1 MVSVVMPAYN
11 AARFIDPAIE
21 SIRAQTLRDWELI
34 VVDDRSTDDTAARAD
49 RHARE
54 DARIRVVRAD
64 KGGIS
69 RSINRGIAESRGTWV
84 AIMHAD
90 DVAMPERLAK
100 QRAAAA
106 ASPEVVAWGCFA
118 QHIGPTGRVLS
129 LSQTGPTSVAEFRRL
144 RAAGDDVHMLH
155 PTAFLRKDV
164 VLKVGGYDP
173 AFDGAEDFELF
184 DRMAEVGPIV
194 VLPEPL
200 LLYRVHASSVSMQQ
214 HFKILKYAHFVK
226 ARQKARLKG
235 QPLTYAQFEQ
245 AYDHQ
250 PLLRRVDRGADQLSR
265 LYYRTAG
272 MAFGNGSY
280 VRAVRYLIASGILR
294 PQYCLPRVWA
304 QFLSPAAR
312 SATRRAA
319 NGAAAA
325 KPADGAQPSA

>member
-21 SIRAQTLRDWELI
+21 SIRAQTLRDFELI
-34 VVDDRSTDDTAARAD
+34 VVDDRSTDDTAERVERHARAD
-49 RHARE
+49 PRV
-54 DARIRVVRAD
+54 RVVRAE

-69 RSINRGIAESRGTWV
+69 RSINRGIAESRYPWV

-100 QRAAAA
+100 QSAAARA
-106 ASPEVVAWGCFA
+106 NPGVVAWGCYA
-118 QHIGPTGRVLS
+118 QHIGATGRVLS
-129 LSQTGPTSVAEFRRL
+129 LSQTGPTTVEEFRRL
-144 RAAGDDVHMLH
+144 RAAGEDVHMLH
-155 PTAFLRKDV
+155 PTAFLRRDV
-164 VLKVGGYDP
+164 VDRVGGYDP
-173 AFDGAEDFELF
+173 DFDGAEDFELF

-194 VLPEPL
+194 VLAEPL

-214 HFKILKYAHFVK
+214 HFKIQKYAQFVQ
-226 ARQKARLKG
+226 ARQRARLKG
-235 QPLTYAQFEQ
+235 RQLSYKDFTE

-250 PLLRRVDRGADQLSR
+250 SLLRRFDRGVDQLSR

-280 VRAVRYLIASGILR
+280 ARAVRYLLASGLLR

-312 SATRRAA
+312 NATRRATV
-319 NGAAAA
+319 
-325 KPADGAQPSA
+325 KPVPASVDGTQPTA